1 MKKLVLAGLFALSAT
16 IANADP
22 LEGIWKTEVDD
33 GNYGH
38 IKISACGPAFCG
50 IIHKSFNATGE
61 FVSENKGKKLVID
74 MMPQGE
80 GEYEGSVWRP
90 SNDKI
95 YYGTIRLRCWRS
107 DLFPAK
113 LDARKVRPAC
123 TRKPQVSGG
132 AK

>member
-95 YYGTIRLRCWRS
+95 YYGTISLAG
-107 DLFPAK
+107 DK
-113 LDARKVRPAC
+113 LELAGCVAGGLICSRQSW
-123 TRKPQVSGG
+123 TREK
-132 AK
+132 